1 MSIRMKSILER
12 FSAYIL
18 IFVFLIIN
26 LIFIDKILDI
36 RKENKKIIEEK
47 MVVQEQIRKI
57 KDKKVEL
64 EDKIKLRQVEQK
76 ELLEKAQLFKNY
88 FVSRKDIPS
97 IMAEIQKTADE
108 NRVLIRLFEYQP
120 LPEQPLVD
128 FTRLAF
134 DIEFSGKYSS
144 IKAFLF
150 KLERLRWVLK
160 QKDIEFLRLFDNE
173 NIRDNMKLK
182 IRLFTYVRENVKKAD
197 KD

>member
-12 FSAYIL
+12 FSAYVL

-26 LIFIDKILDI
+26 IMFISNINDI
-36 RKENKKIIEEK
+36 RKKNANIMDEKAQIEDQLTKIKNNMLDIEERL
-47 MVVQEQIRKI
+47 QERQI
-57 KDKKVEL
+57 
-64 EDKIKLRQVEQK
+64 EQK
-76 ELLEKAQLFKNY
+76 ELIEKAQLFKNY

-97 IMAEIQKTADE
+97 IMAEIQKTGDE
-108 NRVLIRLFEYQP
+108 NGVLIHLFEYQP

-144 IKAFLF
+144 VKAFLF
-150 KLERLRWVLK
+150 KIERLRWVLK
-160 QKDIEFLRLFDNE
+160 QKDIEFIRLFDDE
-173 NIRDNMKLK
+173 KVKDNMKLK
-182 IRLFTYVRENVKKAD
+182 IKLFTYVRENVKKAD